1 MIGKLIAAVAL
12 VLLAGCAHEPPI
24 VYPSIADKGHLVLI
38 GGGPKP
44 ADVVQL
50 YVDLAGGPKANI
62 VVLPLASE
70 DSREAGADYID
81 LFRAHGAGRVT
92 VVQIDDRRDAYRAE
106 YARIIGEATGVFFSG
121 GDQSRI
127 ASRIV
132 DTPILDAVRS
142 VKARGGVVGGTSAG
156 TACESDVMLTGAG
169 DESTLAPHNMVVS
182 RGIGLFE
189 GVVVDSHFVARRRFT
204 RLQSVVL
211 EHPQLLGI
219 GVDEGTAAWVKPDG
233 TMEVR
238 GLGAV
243 VVYDASRAQT
253 SVRNGKFVA
262 PGMSTYS
269 LTAGQQFDLRGRQ
282 VLASKP

>member
-1 MIGKLIAAVAL
+1 MISRTIAASAAL
-12 VLLAGCAHEPPI
+12 LLAACAHEAR
-24 VYPSIADKGHLVLI
+24 VEYPAIGDKGHLVLI
-38 GGGPKP
+38 GGGAKP
-44 ADVVQL
+44 DDVIQL
-50 YVDLAGGPKANI
+50 FVDLAGGPNADI

-70 DSREAGADYID
+70 DSRQAGADYID

-92 VVQIDDRRDAYRAE
+92 VVQIDDRRDALRAE
-106 YARIIGEATGVFFSG
+106 YASVVGKATAVFFSG

-132 DTPILDAVRS
+132 DTPILDAVRA

-156 TACESDVMLTGAG
+156 TACESEVMLTGAG
-169 DESTLAPHNMVVS
+169 DDEELAPHNMVLA

-189 GVVVDSHFVARRRFT
+189 GVIVDSHFVARRRFT

-219 GVDEGTAAWVKPDG
+219 GVDEATAAWVKPDG

-238 GLGAV
+238 GRSAV
-243 VVYDASRAQT
+243 IVYDASRAAI
-253 SVRNGKFVA
+253 SVRSGKFVA
-262 PGMSTYS
+262 SGMSTYS
-269 LTAGQQFDLRGRQ
+269 LTARQGFNLRTRQ
-282 VLASKP
+282 VIP